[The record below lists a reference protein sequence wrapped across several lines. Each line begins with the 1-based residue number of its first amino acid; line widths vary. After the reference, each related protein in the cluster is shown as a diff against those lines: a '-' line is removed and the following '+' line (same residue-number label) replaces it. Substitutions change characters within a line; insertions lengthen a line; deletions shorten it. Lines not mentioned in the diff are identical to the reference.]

1 MMHSTAGN
9 DLTLKTTGRKL
20 QPTACICLY
29 ICLFTLNNSASYDAD
44 TKEMHTVQISYECK
58 CVSFFPFFL
67 HSLAIFRSTFRVISL
82 WHRFNK
88 LLGACTWPD
97 RWNDDDKWWNLI
109 LLHMTSFFRKLNHTF
124 LAFCFD
130 FSNQISF
137 WLYLLFVSFVV
148 LNLAYKQCRSK
159 SGFFK
164 STRNTTR
171 REILNLKQLHYYVT
185 QMCRRFLLEV

>member
-1 MMHSTAGN
+1 MTQIPKKCTQCKSDMSAN
-9 DLTLKTTGRKL
+9 VF
-20 QPTACICLY
+20 
-29 ICLFTLNNSASYDAD
+29 LF
-44 TKEMHTVQISYECK
+44 
-58 CVSFFPFFL
+58 SFFLAFTGNILWYTSFRTVLFL
-67 HSLAIFRSTFRVISL
+67 CGTDSTSCWAHVLDLI
-82 WHRFNK
+82 
-88 LLGACTWPD
+88 D
-97 RWNDDDKWWNLI
+97 EMMMINDEII
-109 LLHMTSFFRKLNHTF
+109 LLHMTSFFRKLSYTF

-164 STRNTTR
+164 STRNTRR

-185 QMCRRFLLEV
+185 QMCRKFLLEV

>member
-58 CVSFFPFFL
+58 CVSFFLFSCIHWQYFVVHFVLFL
-67 HSLAIFRSTFRVISL
+67 CGTDSTSCWAHVLDLI
-82 WHRFNK
+82 
-88 LLGACTWPD
+88 D
-97 RWNDDDKWWNLI
+97 EMMMINDEI
-109 LLHMTSFFRKLNHTF
+109 LSYYISFFRKLNHTF

-185 QMCRRFLLEV
+185 QMCRKFLLEV

>member
-1 MMHSTAGN
+1 M
-9 DLTLKTTGRKL
+9 
-20 QPTACICLY
+20 C
-29 ICLFTLNNSASYDAD
+29 F
-44 TKEMHTVQISYECK
+44 
-58 CVSFFPFFL
+58 FFPFFL
-67 HSLAIFRSTFRVISL
+67 HSLAIFRGTFRVISL

-185 QMCRRFLLEV
+185 QMCRKFLLEV